1 MLVKMADICGILD
14 GIHEE
19 DFIISLLIIF
29 LGGKRKVLICSKP
42 VAKEGGH

>member
-1 MLVKMADICGILD
+1 LLVKMADIGGILD

-19 DFIISLLIIF
+19 DFIFSLLIIF
-29 LGGKRKVLICSKP
+29 LDRKRKVLICSKP